1 MGLGYSVATSWDDHL
16 LEALAELNGSQAARS
31 QVLEVYGAQRQ
42 TIVGGGR
49 PSYRLPEVTAEHMT
63 RHLATAHRL
72 GLRFNYV
79 LNAPDLNGRERDPIW
94 VAEVM
99 AFLGQLADAGVDSL
113 TIASEPLLRLARREL
128 PRLRIHLSLI
138 AGVDTVDEARR
149 FEQLGVDV
157 IILSPFT
164 VNRNLATLRAIRS
177 AVSCELELYANV
189 PCLDH
194 CPMRAPHYL
203 YSARGSRVGEKVL
216 IEADPFLRKC
226 SEIYLSNPVQLLRSP
241 FIRPDDVDRYR
252 EIGINVLKL
261 SDRTETTEFLVHTAR
276 AYLDEHYAG
285 DLFELIFRSG
295 QKFRAGL
302 GDQRQAFAKI
312 PLPIMIDNR
321 VLNRMDFFAQATG
334 LAEPELSDFYDLATR
349 EAVQLPDNATL
360 DLWRTTLQA

>member
-1 MGLGYSVATSWDDHL
+1 MGFGYSVATSWDDQL
-16 LEALAELNGSQAARS
+16 LEAVAALNCAQADRS
-31 QVLEVYGAQRQ
+31 RVVEVYGAQRQ

-79 LNAPDLNGRERDPIW
+79 LNAPHLNGRERETTW
-94 VAEVM
+94 VVQVM
-99 AFLGQLADAGVDSL
+99 AFLGQLAEAGVDSL
-113 TIASEPLLRLARREL
+113 TIASEPLLRLARREF

-149 FEQLGVDV
+149 FEQLGVDLM
-157 IILSPFT
+157 ILSPFT
-164 VNRNLATLRAIRS
+164 VNRDLATLRAIRA
-177 AVSCELELYANV
+177 AVSCELELYANI

-203 YSARGSRVGEKVL
+203 YSARGSRIGEKVH
-216 IEADPFLRKC
+216 IEADPFLRRC
-226 SEIYLSNPVQLLRSP
+226 SQIYLSAPVQLLRSP
-241 FIRPDDVDRYR
+241 FIRPDDVDPYR

-261 SDRTETTEFLVHTAR
+261 SDRTETTDFLVRTAR
-276 AYLDEHYAG
+276 AYLEERYDG

-302 GDQRQAFAKI
+302 GDHRQAFARV
-312 PLPIMIDNR
+312 PLPIRIDNR
-321 VLNRMDFFAQATG
+321 VLNRMDFIAQVTG
-334 LAEPELSDFYDLATR
+334 LAEPELSDYYDLVTR
-349 EAVQLPDNATL
+349 EAVRLPDEATL
-360 DLWRTTLQA
+360 NLWRTTLQA